1 MNFYD
6 KVHELARCLKETQEY
21 KEYIKLKNELKS
33 DTTNYNMLKDF
44 KEKQKEHQ
52 MMYISGKEIAKEQ
65 QDEMQNLYSIL
76 IQNEKIRKL
85 LESEMKI
92 DVMLADMQKIMGDA
106 IKEIV
111 EF

>member
-6 KVHELARCLKETQEY
+6 KIHELARALKDTEEY

-33 DTTNYNMLKDF
+33 DEKKYNMVKDF
-44 KEKQKEHQ
+44 KEKQREHQ
-52 MMYISGKEIAKEQ
+52 VKYLSGKDVSKDEQ
-65 QDEMQNLYSIL
+65 ENMQNLYSIL
-76 IQNEKIRKL
+76 IQDEKIRKL

-92 DVMLADMQKIMGDA
+92 DVFLADMQKIMGEA